1 MAELAATQIVA
12 VEDTAGPILNAL
24 PMPLIAVDAA
34 VVIVFVNSA
43 AEQFFDASASQL
55 TGRPLDEFMPADNPL
70 FGLIRQVASS
80 GAAIVEYEVAI
91 ESPRLRRRVVSV
103 QVASMSERPGQ
114 VLIALHEQS
123 IARKID
129 HQLTHRGAARS
140 VSAMAAM
147 LAHEVKNPLS
157 GIRGA
162 AQLLETDLTEDGR
175 QLTKLICDETDR
187 ICDLVDR
194 MDVFTD
200 PPPVDRGPVNIH
212 RVLEHAR
219 QVAQSGFARHLRIT
233 ETYDPSLPP
242 VLGDR
247 DQLVQVFL
255 NLIKNAAEAAPR
267 SGGEII
273 LATSYRHGVR
283 LAVPGRGARV
293 HLPLEVTISDNGGG
307 VAEDVSGHLF
317 DAFITTKTQGSGL
330 GLALVAKVIDDHGGV
345 IEFDSRP
352 GRTVFRVMLPV
363 HPDGGN
369 AE

>member
-1 MAELAATQIVA
+1 MADIAAPSFGA
-12 VEDTAGPILNAL
+12 AEAAAGPILNAL
-24 PMPLIAVDAA
+24 PMPVVAVDAA
-34 VVIVFVNSA
+34 AAIVFVNSA
-43 AEQFFDASASQL
+43 AEQFFDASASHM
-55 TGRPLDEFMPADNPL
+55 TGRRLDEFIAADSPL
-70 FGLIRQVASS
+70 IGLIRQV
-80 GAAIVEYEVAI
+80 GATGVAVVEYEIAV
-91 ESPRLRRRVVSV
+91 EGPRLRRRLVTV
-103 QVASMSERPGQ
+103 QVAPMSDRPGY
-114 VLIALHEQS
+114 VLAALQEHS
-123 IARKID
+123 SARKID

-162 AQLLETDLTEDGR
+162 AQLLESDLAEDGR
-175 QLTKLICDETDR
+175 HLTRLICDETDR
-187 ICDLVDR
+187 ICALVDR

-219 QVAQSGFARHLRIT
+219 QVAQSGFARHLRFT
-233 ETYDPSLPP
+233 ESYDPSLPP

-255 NLIKNAAEAAPR
+255 NLIKNAAEAVPR
-267 SGGEII
+267 SGGEVG
-273 LATSYRHGVR
+273 LSTAYRHGVR

-293 HLPLEVTISDNGGG
+293 HLPLEVVISDNGEGIPD
-307 VAEDVSGHLF
+307 DVRGHLF
-317 DAFITTKTQGSGL
+317 DAFITTKKQGSGL

-352 GRTVFRVMLPV
+352 GRTVFRVMLPI
-363 HPDGGN
+363 HPDGGI